1 MPFDGYP
8 LEAAWTNES
17 PMWDLHAE
25 QHNAVE
31 SAVNNL
37 QDQVTALAGLVAG
50 QTSLIADLQDFVNL
64 FNAPWTAYTP
74 TLYNVT
80 IGTGTRSGEY
90 VKIGRLCFFRAGFV
104 LGSGFTM
111 SNAAPLG
118 IGLPPGVTAVT
129 AANGYPCIAAWAN
142 NSNYRWG
149 GTGIVAI
156 SEPTRVARFADENSP
171 LGWKQNEPF
180 AWGSGDGMSMSGVL
194 QTTT

>member
-25 QHNAVE
+25 QHNLVE
-31 SAVNNL
+31 AAVNNL
-37 QDQVTALAGLVAG
+37 QDQVTALAALVAG
-50 QTSLIADLQDFVNL
+50 QTSLIDNLQDFVNL
-64 FNAPWTAYTP
+64 FNSPWTPYTP

-80 IGTGTRSGEY
+80 VGTGTRTGEY
-90 VKIGRLCFFRAGFV
+90 LKAGRLLIVRAGFS

-111 SNAAPLG
+111 SSAAPIA
-118 IGLPPGVTAVT
+118 IGLPDGMLAAVSQDKYPVI
-129 AANGYPCIAAWAN
+129 NGWAN

-149 GTGIVAI
+149 GSGVVIHT
-156 SEPTRVARFADENSP
+156 EPNRMSRFADESSP
-171 LGWKQNEPF
+171 LGWKQGEPF
-180 AWGSGDGMSMSGVL
+180 TWGVGDGMWCTGVL